1 VILAAA
7 AIAVVA
13 AVRAWRRAVV
23 ALLTRVAGEVRNAI
37 ASLRSGRKLVMLF
50 GGNLASE
57 VLFALSLG
65 AFARAMGTP
74 VGLGELLVINISVG
88 LLAGVIPIPGGVGV
102 VEGGLAFGL
111 VNAGMTEEAA
121 LAAVLLYRMASFYLP
136 PIWGYPAFRWLQ
148 NNGHL

>member
-1 VILAAA
+1 
-7 AIAVVA
+7 
-13 AVRAWRRAVV
+13 
-23 ALLTRVAGEVRNAI
+23 
-37 ASLRSGRKLVMLF
+37 MLF